1 MKKMNEEV
9 KEQFST
15 ELSKQMSARLS
26 IAAAWD
32 RSLALW
38 LNDEGTKSLG
48 QMEDSSWGG
57 DELLF
62 L

>member
-48 QMEDSSWGG
+48 QMEDSS
-57 DELLF
+57 
-62 L
+62 